1 MNIIEILQK
10 SDIALIEG
18 ESKSGKLTFALYSY
32 SQTEKIDKI
41 IIISSIQKKLMEKRI
56 NSLKNLNN
64 NKLNKILET
73 IELFCLKENWL
84 EIKASYGFDFIYE
97 DIERIILNSKSDAV
111 ILHRPDLM
119 FSQDEYDYAR
129 LFLEKFIEIANNNG
143 KKIFI
148 TSDKDQFIT
157 DFLENYTDISFIIKK
172 YNNIRKIFIKH
183 SLYPI
188 DSNEYK
194 FILENKNL
202 ILENFSQEKIEN
214 IEPQQV
220 NIAKKTLLLVSE
232 DERFISINKYI
243 FENYFNID
251 IASNLS
257 EVINKIAQ
265 KPDIVIYQD
274 KHTSADFNICNTVK
288 KLSQNSKI
296 IVILNKEYIRTE
308 DKMDAIQLGC
318 CEILPK
324 FFNLEEY
331 ILSIE
336 KSINNFFYSNKIK
349 LLPPQKI
356 STSYENFCKNIQSL
370 YKEKIFFSV
379 IKTKEFNK
387 EIIKKLRNHDILF
400 INEKNNYLHL
410 ALINVT
416 KEMFEKRLKDKL
428 ELKNYHFTEAIEWDG
443 KC

>member
-1 MNIIEILQK
+1 MNLIEILQK
-10 SDIALIEG
+10 SDIILIEG

-32 SQTEKIDKI
+32 SQNEKIDKVI
-41 IIISSIQKKLMEKRI
+41 ILSSIQKKLMEKRI

-64 NKLNKILET
+64 EKLNQLLET

-119 FSQDEYDYAR
+119 FSHDEYDYAR

-148 TSDKDQFIT
+148 TSEKDHFIT
-157 DFLENYTDISFIIKK
+157 EFLENYTDISLIIEK
-172 YNNIRKIFIKH
+172 YPNIRKILIKH

-188 DSNEYK
+188 DTNEYK
-194 FILENKNL
+194 FILENKKF
-202 ILENFSQEKIEN
+202 ILEKLSQKETIKTQSQQIDFS
-214 IEPQQV
+214 
-220 NIAKKTLLLVSE
+220 KKTLLLVSE
-232 DERFISINKYI
+232 DERFININKYL
-243 FENYFNID
+243 FENYFEID

-257 EVINKIAQ
+257 EVINKITQ

-274 KHTSADFNICNTVK
+274 NHPLTDFSICNTIK

-296 IVILNKEYIRTE
+296 IFILNKEYIRTE
-308 DKMDAIQLGC
+308 DKMDATQLGC
-318 CEILPK
+318 CEIFPK

-331 ILSIE
+331 ILTIE
-336 KSINNFFYSNKIK
+336 KSINHFFYSNKIK
-349 LLPPQKI
+349 LLPLQKI
-356 STSYENFCKNIQSL
+356 ATNYENFCKNIQSL
-370 YKEKIFFSV
+370 YKERIFFSV
-379 IKTKEFNK
+379 IETKEFNK

-400 INEKNNYLHL
+400 INEKNNYLYL

-416 KEMFEKRLKDKL
+416 KEMFEKRLKEKL
-428 ELKNYHFTEAIEWDG
+428 QLKNYHFIEVIEWDG